1 MLLPGLYAGA
11 FRADESCRN
20 GNAKAWIQVVSRKA
34 ILRPSG
40 DAPALLVARA
50 YWRFDGL
57 LVSGDEGRGAAPLVE
72 LSAGAEHVLFD
83 RALLNAKNGS
93 GLSIGS
99 GTRHVTLANS
109 RVTGLEKG
117 AVFEPATAVDVRG
130 GASDVT
136 LAADWILDPVG
147 IGIRI
152 GASEAGDSEKAQDV
166 SILGSTVR
174 DSWGPAVQVLS
185 VEG

>member
-1 MLLPGLYAGA
+1 G
-11 FRADESCRN
+11 
-20 GNAKAWIQVVSRKA
+20 
-34 ILRPSG
+34 
-40 DAPALLVARA
+40 
-50 YWRFDGL
+50 
-57 LVSGDEGRGAAPLVE
+57 
-72 LSAGAEHVLFD
+72 
-83 RALLNAKNGS
+83 
-93 GLSIGS
+93 
-99 GTRHVTLANS
+99 GTRHVTIAKS

-117 AVFEPATAVDVRG
+117 AVFDQATAVDVRG

-152 GASEAGDSEKAQDV
+152 GASEAGQSEPAQDV

-185 VEG
+185 ANGLRIADSDIFQWRMSRVGSGEGLRLES